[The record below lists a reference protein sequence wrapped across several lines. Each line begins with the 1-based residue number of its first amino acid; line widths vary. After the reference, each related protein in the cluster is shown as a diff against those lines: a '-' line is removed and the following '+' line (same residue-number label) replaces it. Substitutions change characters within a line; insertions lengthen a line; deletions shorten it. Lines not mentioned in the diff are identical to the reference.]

1 MTKQSKCVLYLRV
14 STEEQ
19 TVQNQLPELEA
30 FAKSRGWEIVEIY
43 QEEASA
49 WRNGH
54 QRELSRLLNDLRSGK
69 RRYDH
74 ILVWALDRLSRQ
86 GPLHIL
92 TLLDTFKQLGA
103 PLISVK
109 EPWSDTP
116 FSDAM
121 FSLVAWVARYESE
134 RRSERTKA
142 GLSRARAQGVRLGRP
157 PGSKDRG
164 KRRRSGYLLRYANKG
179 V

>member
-1 MTKQSKCVLYLRV
+1 MIRCAFYLRV
-14 STEEQ
+14 SSEEQ
-19 TVQNQLPELEA
+19 TVENQLPAIKA
-30 FAKSRGWEIVEIY
+30 FAQARGWVIVEVY

-49 WRNGH
+49 WRSGH
-54 QRELSRLLNDLRSGK
+54 QKELSRLLNDLRSGK
-69 RRYDH
+69 RKYDH

-86 GPLHIL
+86 GPLHVL

-103 PLISVK
+103 PLVSIQ
-109 EPWSDTP
+109 EPWSDAP

-142 GLSRARAQGVRLGRP
+142 GLERAKAQGVKLGRP
-157 PGSKDRG
+157 PGSKDKK

>member
-1 MTKQSKCVLYLRV
+1 MKVAIYARV

-19 TVQNQLPELEA
+19 SALNQMPALEE
-30 FAKSRGWEIVEIY
+30 FAKARGWEITEVYAE
-43 QEEASA
+43 QASA
-49 WRNGH
+49 WQDGH

-74 ILVWALDRLSRQ
+74 VLVWALDRLSRQ
-86 GPLHIL
+86 GPLHVL
-92 TLLDTFKQLGA
+92 TLLDTFKRLGA
-103 PLISVK
+103 PLVSLQ
-109 EPWSDTP
+109 EPWSDAP

-142 GLSRARAQGVRLGRP
+142 GLDRVRREGRALGRP
-157 PGSKDRG
+157 LGSKDRK
-164 KRRRSGYLLRYANKG
+164 KRRQSGYLLRYANKG
-179 V
+179 A